1 MAHLLQSSGSD
12 LEFPEEAPGLP
23 RVSGGRPVGR
33 FSVGGREGGRPIAV
47 SALRVTTE
55 DRAVAEALGELL
67 GGVPQ
72 LLETGDEHV
81 LEVQTRCDRVRILLE
96 DSGAVSFRMVMRGS
110 RGNLHVCDGTRFLE
124 PSGTRGSLCG
134 CPAGLAD
141 RKAAAQAGRGP
152 MPEAL
157 IRFRLADLPELG
169 VFCLVSSSW
178 EFAAE
183 LPEVVAALE
192 AAATPALGVLRYE
205 LVEFTTRS
213 GIAVSF
219 RRPVVEADRA
229 LVQDSVQL
237 AA

>member
-1 MAHLLQSSGSD
+1 MTHLLQSSGSD
-12 LEFPEEAPGLP
+12 LESPEETPDFPG
-23 RVSGGRPVGR
+23 VSGSRPVGR
-33 FSVGGREGGRPIAV
+33 FSVAGRQGGRPIAV
-47 SALRVTTE
+47 SAWRVTTE

-67 GGVPQ
+67 GDVPQ

-81 LEVQTRCDRVRILLE
+81 LEVQTRCDRFHILLE

-110 RGNLHVCDGTRFLE
+110 RGTLHICDGTRFLE
-124 PSGTRGSLCG
+124 PSRARGSLCG

-178 EFAAE
+178 ELAAE
-183 LPEVVAALE
+183 LPEVAAALE
-192 AAATPALGVLRYE
+192 VAATPALGVLRYE
-205 LVEFTTRS
+205 LVGFTTRS

-219 RRPVVEADRA
+219 RRPVVEVGRA
-229 LVQDSVQL
+229 LDQDSVQL